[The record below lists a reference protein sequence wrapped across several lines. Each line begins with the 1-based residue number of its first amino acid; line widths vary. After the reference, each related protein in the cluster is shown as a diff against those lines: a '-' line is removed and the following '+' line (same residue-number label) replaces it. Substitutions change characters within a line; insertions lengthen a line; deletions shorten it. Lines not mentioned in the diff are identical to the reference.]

1 MTDLLGALG
10 QAWIRVL
17 IFPGGLSAFLLSLLV
32 AYISGCRRLERL
44 CAVTLL
50 DALPPLCA
58 ITLLP
63 LAAAPSFPYGLDL
76 PTALLL
82 LLWPIVR
89 RFTTTTLDPPHL
101 IESYIPLLSA
111 MLALTSATTTFDLSG
126 LIRWPTELPYQ
137 IALGIGT
144 VTWLAALP
152 HLLPPPT
159 DLALA
164 TSRLGLILIGSL
176 PLSTALS
183 VYTEIGGTLPWLI
196 TAMSSATAI
205 AGTIAFGYAPV
216 SVRYVLAGGAFIAA
230 GWILGAGQ

>member
-10 QAWIRVL
+10 QAWVRVL
-17 IFPGGLSAFLLSLLV
+17 IFPGGLGAFLLSVLV

-44 CAVTLL
+44 CAITLL
-50 DALPPLCA
+50 DALPPLCT

-76 PTALLL
+76 PTALVL

-89 RFTTTTLDPPHL
+89 RFSTTPLDPPHL
-101 IESYIPLLSA
+101 IESYVPLLSA
-111 MLALTSATTTFDLSG
+111 ILALTSATATFDLGG

-137 IALGIGT
+137 IAFGIGT

-176 PLSTALS
+176 PLSTALN
-183 VYTEIGGTLPWLI
+183 VYTGSTLPWLI

-205 AGTIAFGYAPV
+205 ASTIAFGSAPA
-216 SVRYVLAGGAFIAA
+216 SVRYVLAGSAFIAA
-230 GWILGAGQ
+230 GWILGVGQ